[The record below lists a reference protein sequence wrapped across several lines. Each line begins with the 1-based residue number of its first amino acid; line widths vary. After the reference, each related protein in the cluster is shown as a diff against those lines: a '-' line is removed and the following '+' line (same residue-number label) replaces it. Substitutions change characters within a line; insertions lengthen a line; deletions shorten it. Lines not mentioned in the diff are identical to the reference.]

1 MSRNIHDFSDGYAIA
16 DEYRQRGEQ
25 SGWAILGVTLRFYDT
40 DQHRWIVEY
49 PGCTGFHSG
58 FTELG
63 GVLVSETSVTLMSQ
77 APGLLVRETYLD
89 ITDDHFTYRVDVSTD
104 EGETWDEGVQVVEA
118 HRIEG

>member
-1 MSRNIHDFSDGYAIA
+1 M
-16 DEYRQRGEQ
+16 
-25 SGWAILGVTLRFYDT
+25 TLRFYDT

-49 PGCTGFHSG
+49 LDVLASTLASQGTG
-58 FTELG
+58 ELG